1 MEDDPELRRLLW
13 YLLGAT
19 RGGEN
24 RSRIIR
30 ALRERPANVNQLA
43 KGLEMEY
50 RLVTHHVEFL
60 SKNSLLHSTGERYG
74 RMYSLSPWLEAHYE
88 IFREIAE
95 KLRF

>member
-30 ALRERPANVNQLA
+30 ALKERPANVNQLA
-43 KGLEMEY
+43 KSLQMEY

-74 RMYSLSPWLEAHYE
+74 RMYSLSQWLEGHYE
-88 IFREIAE
+88 IFREIVE